1 MASTQLEL
9 PANANT
15 AKAPSLAPSTIDAV
29 ALTALRHVIC
39 SEMTFKKKTAKTGK
53 AIMTLAAKYAAHNT
67 FTPSNRRGLPGL
79 YTLAHALAS
88 NESPRSLDIHRDACR
103 WYGRLTAYAPTFVVE
118 QTRAQAQAR
127 TRAQRIR
134 AAQPAAAPVQSQLPA
149 PVPVQPPATPTTVDP
164 QIVGRPRLLADGKLE
179 VKVTATMVVSPGDL
193 LWTDA
198 LAAVNG

>member
-88 NESPRSLDIHRDACR
+88 SESPRSLDIHRDACR

-118 QTRAQAQAR
+118 QTRSR

-134 AAQPAAAPVQSQLPA
+134 AAQPVQSQLPA
-149 PVPVQPPATPTTVDP
+149 PVPVQPPAAPTTVDP

-179 VKVTATMVVSPGDL
+179 VKITATMVVSPGDL

>member
-79 YTLAHALAS
+79 YTLAHALAA
-88 NESPRSLDIHRDACR
+88 NENPRSLDIHRDACR

-118 QTRAQAQAR
+118 QTRSR

-149 PVPVQPPATPTTVDP
+149 PVQPPAPPATVDP

-179 VKVTATMVVSPGDL
+179 VKITATMVVSPGDL